1 MAVLS
6 SRAQERRSREIRAPS
21 ARERAAKPRENQ
33 LLPPQSPRPP
43 LLLIAPNQ
51 NRHATQANG
60 FLAGVSLPLPP
71 RAPLAFPSRPKP
83 PFPSLS
89 NACHAGYLL
98 AEWAYLPHRETGE
111 RIGDGD
117 IAIFS
122 NNQTQTKMAATVKK
136 DGIRKR
142 RFAQISTKHAL
153 STPYSLQW

>member
-1 MAVLS
+1 MLLAVPFI
-6 SRAQERRSREIRAPS
+6 E
-21 ARERAAKPRENQ
+21 
-33 LLPPQSPRPP
+33 
-43 LLLIAPNQ
+43 IAPP
-51 NRHATQANG
+51 T
-60 FLAGVSLPLPP
+60 FL
-71 RAPLAFPSRPKP
+71 REKP
-83 PFPSLS
+83 WGRGCP
-89 NACHAGYLL
+89 A